1 MTNVTAF
8 LVAAEGHETLPLEKE
23 PSILLPAAYDVVWS
37 LVVFIIVGLL
47 FAKYVIPKFQEVLAE
62 REDRIKGGIERAEVA
77 QKEAKAALEKNNA
90 ELAEARAEGDLSE
103 NGGYHAAREE
113 QGQAEARIRQLEQML
128 QEAKVGEAPSTPDEV
143 VPGSKVT
150 VAYFG
155 DEDDTETFLLGSRE
169 VMGIDD
175 SVDVSVYSPQAPLGG
190 AVVGHHTG
198 ETVSYKAPNGKT
210 IEVKILSVAG
220 FSA

>member
-1 MTNVTAF
+1 
-8 LVAAEGHETLPLEKE
+8 
-23 PSILLPAAYDVVWS
+23 
-37 LVVFIIVGLL
+37 
-47 FAKYVIPKFQEVLAE
+47 
-62 REDRIKGGIERAEVA
+62 
-77 QKEAKAALEKNNA
+77 
-90 ELAEARAEGDLSE
+90 
-103 NGGYHAAREE
+103 
-113 QGQAEARIRQLEQML
+113 ML
-128 QEAKVGEAPSTPDEV
+128 REAKVGEAPSTTDEV
-143 VPGSKVT
+143 VPGSRVT

-210 IEVKILSVAG
+210 IEVKILSVEG
-220 FSA
+220 FSS